1 MNILLIEDDMR
12 IADFLMRGLRAEGYR
27 LSHCRTGPQGLEAA
41 LVMDRDKGSPGLV
54 ILDLMLPGL
63 TGIELCQQLRAAR
76 VDLPILMLTAMG
88 RTEDRVQGL
97 RSGAD
102 DYLGK
107 PFDFEELLARIEA
120 LFRRSGRGAGLP
132 ARRETV
138 LRLGDLELDRA
149 RAEVRRAG
157 QRILL
162 TARELALLDL
172 LMSAPGRVYSR
183 ERILANV
190 WGAQSD
196 PLTNVVDVYIRR
208 LRRKLDEGHPEALI
222 ETVRGLGYRIAD
234 PDRDAAPAAD

>member
-1 MNILLIEDDMR
+1 MNILLIEDDVR
-12 IADFLMRGLRAEGYR
+12 IADFLIRGLRAEGYR
-27 LSHCRTGPQGLEAA
+27 LSHYRTGPQGLEAA
-41 LVMDRDKGSPGLV
+41 LQMGRAADTPGLV
-54 ILDLMLPGL
+54 VLDLMLPGL
-63 TGIELCQQLRAAR
+63 TGVELCQQLRAAR
-76 VDLPILMLTAMG
+76 VDLPVLMLTAMG
-88 RTEDRVQGL
+88 RTEDRVAGL

-102 DYLGK
+102 DYLAK

-120 LFRRSGRGAGLP
+120 LFRRSGRGGVAAGQRP
-132 ARRETV
+132 DV

-149 RAEVRRAG
+149 RAEVRRGGA
-157 QRILL
+157 RIVL

-172 LMSAPGRVYSR
+172 LLSAPGRVYSR

-208 LRRKLDEGHPEALI
+208 LRRKLDEGHPVSLI

-234 PDRDAAPAAD
+234 PGLSASD

>member
-1 MNILLIEDDMR
+1 MNILLIEDDIR
-12 IADFLMRGLRAEGYR
+12 IADFLIRGLRAEGYR
-27 LSHCRTGPQGLEAA
+27 PTHYRTGPQGLEAA
-41 LVMDRDKGSPGLV
+41 LQMGRDVDTPTLV

-88 RTEDRVQGL
+88 RTEDRVAGL
-97 RSGAD
+97 RAGAD
-102 DYLGK
+102 DYLAK

-120 LFRRSGRGAGLP
+120 LYRRAGKSAAAQAQRP
-132 ARRETV
+132 TI
-138 LRLGDLELDRA
+138 LRLGDLELDRS

-157 QRILL
+157 NRIVL

-172 LMSAPGRVYSR
+172 LMTTPGRVYSR

-190 WGAQSD
+190 WGVQTD

-208 LRRKLDEGHPEALI
+208 LRRKLDEGQAQGVI
-222 ETVRGLGYRIAD
+222 ETVRGLGYRIAELRPV
-234 PDRDAAPAAD
+234 PDGP